1 MSKVGY
7 CLPNLC
13 NTFNDESYRLTA
25 VFCMRFIQE
34 FAEQIVEA
42 LESETPDIHYEAVC
56 AAGNWKADGGRG
68 RTLWGS

>member
-1 MSKVGY
+1 
-7 CLPNLC
+7 
-13 NTFNDESYRLTA
+13 
-25 VFCMRFIQE
+25 MRFIQE